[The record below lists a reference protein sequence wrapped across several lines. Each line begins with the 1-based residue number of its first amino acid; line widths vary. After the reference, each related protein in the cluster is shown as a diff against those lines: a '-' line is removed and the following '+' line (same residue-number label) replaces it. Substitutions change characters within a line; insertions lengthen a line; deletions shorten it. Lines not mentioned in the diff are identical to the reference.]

1 MQKTAI
7 YVRVSSKKETQKDSP
22 EHQLG
27 VCRSFCDEN
36 GLEVVKV
43 YEDRDSGTSIIGR
56 PHVQRMIA
64 DAKSGEFDTIVFAS
78 LSRFS
83 RDTLDAISLKRTLFD
98 ALKKRLVS
106 IEDLYDTKN
115 DSNELLFGIVSAVNQ
130 KLSEQIS
137 VSSRRGL
144 QQSALKG
151 NFTGAFAPYGYQKAE
166 IDGRKTLVI
175 EKESA
180 EVVKMIFDLY
190 VNQKMGEK
198 AIVNYLNSPDVAI
211 PSPKQKGVW
220 GITTIQR
227 ILQNEA
233 YIGYN
238 VFSKYT
244 NVIHYNDFNNLQD
257 RKRKMVQQDKK
268 KWQRTEFKTHEPI
281 IDEEVFERAQEIRQ
295 IRGEGTRGSHKKP
308 VNVFRKMIFCKHCGS
323 AMVTMS
329 SKVRGNKYQYL
340 MCSRRRRAGVAGC
353 ENGKW
358 VPYQE
363 MRDELI
369 GWVGKKISEQL
380 DVDACTDSV
389 ISQMKSQEKKAKS
402 SEKEIK
408 KIQKQ
413 IEQNRELLFKLRRL
427 HLLGELEDTQYNFD
441 KGMYEKE
448 IAELEAKLNK
458 VQDEATQQ
466 KDYEEERSRVKAAVS
481 ELTTFSNYDEVDKV
495 RVILGKLIKEIT
507 VDAEGNIDVFTLL
520 GKLA

>member
-7 YVRVSSKKETQKDSP
+7 YVRVSSKKESQKDSP

-27 VCRSFCDEN
+27 VCRLFCEEN

-56 PHVQRMIA
+56 PDVQRMIA

-83 RDTLDAISLKRTLFD
+83 RDSLDAISLKRTFFD

-106 IEDLYDTKN
+106 IEDLYDTAT

-151 NFTGAFAPYGYQKAE
+151 NFTGSFAPYGYKKAE

-175 EKESA
+175 DEEAAK
-180 EVVKMIFDLY
+180 VVRMIFDMY
-190 VNQKMGEK
+190 VNHKMGEK
-198 AIVNYLNSPDVAI
+198 AIVNYLNSPEVAI
-211 PSPKQKGVW
+211 PSPKLKGVW

-233 YIGYN
+233 YMGYN

-244 NVIHYNDFNNLQD
+244 NTVHYNDLNNLQD
-257 RKRKMVQQDKK
+257 RRKKMVQQEKK
-268 KWQRTEFKTHEPI
+268 KWQRTDFKTHEAI
-281 IDEEVFERAQEIRQ
+281 IDEDVFERAKELRQ
-295 IRGEGTRGSHKKP
+295 LRGGGTRGSHKQP
-308 VNVFRKMIFCKHCGS
+308 VNVFRKIIFCKHCGS

-329 SKVRGNKYQYL
+329 STVRGNKYQYL

-380 DVDACTDSV
+380 DIESCADSV
-389 ISQMKSQEKKAKS
+389 ISHMKSQEKKAKS
-402 SEKEIK
+402 TEKEIK

-427 HLLGELEDTQYNFD
+427 HLLGDLDDAQYNFD

-448 IAELEAKLNK
+448 IADLEAKLEK
-458 VQDEATQQ
+458 IQGESVRQ
-466 KDYEEERSRVKAAVS
+466 KDYDEERSRIKAAVN
-481 ELTTFSNYDEVDKV
+481 ELTTFSNYEEVDKV
-495 RVILGKLIKEIT
+495 RAILGKLITQII
-507 VDAEGNIDVFTLL
+507 VDSEGNIDVFTLL